1 MKKILV
7 PCDFSQ
13 PAIQAYQF
21 ALDMAAQSKAIVH
34 LLHVAEFPSVSYPAI
49 IPVLNPEE
57 DLFKNVLAKTAKEF
71 TNIKSKYSHDGVT
84 VITET
89 EFGTPSTKILEYI
102 LIHSIDL
109 VVMGSHG
116 ASGLR
121 EMLIGSNAEK
131 IVRGAPVPVLVL
143 KNYSKYP
150 IKNIV
155 FPNTFETD
163 HQEDL
168 LMKIKEL
175 QNFFQARLHL
185 VWINT
190 PVNYVSE
197 SVTIGRLHDFAKRYM
212 LKDYTVNVFNN
223 ISEEGGIVK
232 FTKSIN
238 GDLIAMGTHGRTGIK
253 HLLIG
258 SIAEDVVNHT
268 DSPIWTYTLKDEF
281 VNA

>member
-7 PCDFSQ
+7 PCDFSE
-13 PAIQAYQF
+13 PAIQAFRF
-21 ALDMAAQSKAIVH
+21 ALDMAAQSKATVH
-34 LLHVAEFPSVSYPAI
+34 LFHVAEFPIISDPAVM
-49 IPVLNPEE
+49 PVINLEE
-57 DLFKNVLAKTAKEF
+57 DLFKNILANSAKEF
-71 TNIKSKYSHDGVT
+71 AAITSQYSQEGVT

-89 EFGTPSTKILEYI
+89 EFGTPARTILDYI
-102 LIHSIDL
+102 LNQSIDM

-131 IVRGAPVPVLVL
+131 IVRGSTIPVLVL
-143 KNYSKYP
+143 KNYKKGP

-168 LMKIKEL
+168 VMKIKEL
-175 QNFFQARLHL
+175 QNFFQAKLHL

-190 PVNYVSE
+190 PVNFVSD
-197 SVTIGRLHDFAKRYM
+197 SVTMGRLHDFAKRYM

-223 ISEEGGIVK
+223 ISEEGGIIK

-238 GDLIAMGTHGRTGIK
+238 GDMIAMGTHGRQGIK

-268 DSPIWTYTLKDEF
+268 DSLIWTYALKDEL
-281 VNA
+281 VH

>member
-7 PCDFSQ
+7 PCDFSE
-13 PAIQAYQF
+13 PAIQAF
-21 ALDMAAQSKAIVH
+21 RVALDIAAQSKGTVH
-34 LLHVAEFPSVSYPAI
+34 LLHVAEFPMVTDPAI
-49 IPVLNPEE
+49 MPVMNLEE
-57 DLFKNVLAKTAKEF
+57 DFFKNILTNTTNEF
-71 TNIKSKYSHDGVT
+71 TKLTSQYHQQDVR

-89 EFGTPSTKILEYI
+89 EFGTPSKTILDYI
-102 LIHSIDL
+102 INQSIDM

-131 IVRGAPVPVLVL
+131 IVRGATVPVLVL
-143 KNYSKYP
+143 KNYNTGP

-168 LMKIKEL
+168 VQKIKEL
-175 QNFFQARLHL
+175 QNFFQAKLHL

-190 PVNYVSE
+190 PVNFVSD
-197 SVTIGRLHDFAKRYM
+197 SVTLGRLHDFAKRYM

-238 GDLIAMGTHGRTGIK
+238 GDMIAMGTHGRKGIK

-268 DSPIWTYTLKDEF
+268 DCPIWTYMLKDEL
-281 VNA
+281 VGA